1 MINVLVVDSNLTY
14 ARKISDFLLKHVKE
28 VEVDLAHNVFILRD
42 RLAKKKYNLI
52 LADVVASARPGELM
66 DELALHE
73 IPVVSWSL
81 SGSVGELRDR
91 MACNNCRTVLRKPF
105 SQEEIRATLSG
116 CFQSINA

>member
-1 MINVLVVDSNLTY
+1 MISVLVVDSNLTY

-66 DELALHE
+66 DELALNE
-73 IPVVSWSL
+73 VPVVAWSL
-81 SGSVGELRDR
+81 SGNLSDLREQ
-91 MACNNCRTVLRKPF
+91 MTCGNCQTVLRKPV
-105 SQEEIRATLSG
+105 SQEEMRATLSG
-116 CFQSINA
+116 CFQAIHA